1 MESFQSIQRES
12 GILGFFGLAVAFI
25 SSLLFMMLG
34 AAGIDNPEGVRVLPL
49 LFGLVGLA
57 VFIIFIR
64 GAWIAVG
71 RPRHIIFSI
80 DENEVEYGILGHQNK
95 IAISDIRHFYWD
107 DTDNFNFSITCKD
120 GEKHRIL
127 YIETSV
133 PHKRRPQLLAYLRSA
148 HPDIPIRGCFHPGT
162 VKPI

>member
-12 GILGFFGLAVAFI
+12 RILGFFGLAVAFI

-34 AAGIDNPEGVRVLPL
+34 AVSIDHAEGVQAFPL

-57 VFIIFIR
+57 VFVIFIR

-71 RPRHIIFSI
+71 RPRHFIFSM
-80 DENEVEYGILGHQNK
+80 DENEVEYGFMGNETK
-95 IAISDIRHFYWD
+95 IAIPDIRHFYWD
-107 DTDNFNFSITCKD
+107 DTDNFTFSITCKD
-120 GEKHRIL
+120 GSKHRMP
-127 YIETSV
+127 YIETAV

-148 HPDIPIRGCFHPGT
+148 HPDIPIRGCFHPST
-162 VKPI
+162 AKAL